1 MTALFPM
8 KKADEKWCDLN
19 HLIYD
24 NKLLVSI
31 NLPYLKIVKHT
42 SNFKFLNIEF
52 NDLIWNFE
60 TEGKIAYHLYQHLL
74 EAHLASK
81 VS

>member
-1 MTALFPM
+1 MT
-8 KKADEKWCDLN
+8 
-19 HLIYD
+19 
-24 NKLLVSI
+24 
-31 NLPYLKIVKHT
+31 LKYKV
-42 SNFKFLNIEF
+42 

-60 TEGKIAYHLYQHLL
+60 TEVKITYQNHLL